1 MHECLTTIITDFAA
15 GPSTCCL
22 QINGTFKVGG
32 DGSVEFKE
40 EDGIDYAPV
49 TVQLPGE
56 AASKQAA
63 HALMPHESCH

>member
-1 MHECLTTIITDFAA
+1 VIVPVLRSSLYLHA
-15 GPSTCCL
+15 PL

-49 TVQLPGE
+49 TVQLPG
-56 AASKQAA
+56 
-63 HALMPHESCH
+63 LCMGFLSCRGWLPCCGF